1 MSTVTMD
8 LTVMPSSLDPVSIKD
23 SASEIVDTQIYE
35 ELFYYNFTTQTI
47 SPWLA
52 SGYNVS
58 SNGMQYNISLRQG
71 INFADGTPFN
81 ATAVK
86 FSIDRQVIMSTGV
99 TGYYEGVLNG
109 AKTYSLS
116 NKTAAD
122 VTAFEAAG
130 GVKILG
136 PYEVQFNLE
145 IPAPSFLLILS
156 MVYLSAMVSPT
167 FVNSHGGVVPATPD
181 SYMNTNMGAGTGP
194 YTGTYDVSSGSMVL
208 TANPHYWGSPYNAGV
223 AKIHTLVFNV
233 VTDDLKQVLDLKS
246 GQANVIQFDS
256 TNLFNVANQ
265 SVYTSSN
272 GTKLV
277 SATPNV
283 SVIGPYGTLSFFA
296 IMLNQ
301 HIKNPDGSEAKVQP
315 FQNKDVRLAL
325 QYAFDQQTYIRT
337 LLNGIGL
344 PMFGVIPSGMLGY
357 KPGFPTPFP
366 YDLNM
371 SKALLENASKELG
384 FSPSNPLT
392 VTAVYPSG
400 ETGSENMITLLA
412 SAINGLNTGFIIAVT
427 PQSNPQYLSQ
437 LFSGTLQM
445 GRILWGGD
453 FADPDGNLQAFGN
466 GITGVLP
473 PLLGANDTALNA
485 VLIKER
491 SETNATARLQLIEQ
505 ANQMLAQDAWYL
517 WGAQLSNIYGVS
529 STIQSFQV
537 SGETTA
543 PLFYFAVT
551 T

>member
-1 MSTVTMD
+1 MD
-8 LTVMPSSLDPVSIKD
+8 LSVMPASLDPVSIKD
-23 SASEIVDTQIYE
+23 SASEIVDTQLYE
-35 ELFYYNFTTQTI
+35 ELFFYNFTTQTI

-58 SNGMQYNISLRQG
+58 SNGMQYDVTLRQG

-81 ATAVK
+81 ATAVQ
-86 FSIDRQVIMSTGV
+86 FSINRQVIMSTGV
-99 TGYYEGVLNG
+99 TGYYEGVLDG
-109 AKTYSLS
+109 AEAYSLS
-116 NKTAAD
+116 NKTSAD
-122 VTAFEAAG
+122 VTTFLAAG

-136 PYEVQFNLE
+136 PYEVQFNLQ
-145 IPAPSFLLILS
+145 IPAPSFLLVLS

-167 FVNSHGGVVPATPD
+167 YVNAHGGVVPATENT
-181 SYMNTNMGAGTGP
+181 YMNTNMGAGTGP
-194 YTGTYDVSSGSMVL
+194 YTGTYNVGTGSIVL
-208 TANPHYWGSPYNAGV
+208 TADPSYWGSPYNDGV
-223 AKIHTLVFNV
+223 AKIHTLVFNI
-233 VTDDLKQVLDLKS
+233 VTNDLKQVLDLKS
-246 GQANVIQFDS
+246 GQANIIQFDS

-272 GTKLV
+272 GTTLV
-277 SATPNV
+277 SSTPNV
-283 SVIGPYGTLSFFA
+283 NVIGPYGTLSFYA

-301 HIKNPDGSEAKVQP
+301 DIKNPDGSLASVQP
-315 FQNKDVRLAL
+315 FQNLDVRLAL
-325 QYAFDQQTYIRT
+325 QYAFNQQTYVNT

-357 KPGFPTPFP
+357 TAGSPTPFP
-366 YDLNM
+366 YNLNM
-371 SKALLENASKELG
+371 SQQLLLNASKQLG

-427 PQSNPQYLSQ
+427 PESNPQYLSQ

-473 PLLGANDTALNA
+473 PLLGDNDSALNA
-485 VLIKER
+485 VLIQER
-491 SETNATARLQLIEQ
+491 SETNSTLRLQLINE
-505 ANQMLAQDAWYL
+505 ANQMIAQDAWYL
-517 WGAQLSNIYGVS
+517 WGAQLSDIYGVS

-543 PLFYFAVT
+543 PLFYFMVT